1 MFCKNIGK
9 ECPTETRNIGG
20 EDIEVQLLPNLTT
33 EDFLGQPVIA
43 FVDKGRPYTD
53 KKGNKRQYYD
63 CKFCKKWE
71 DGKRKMIT
79 SGGSNEIP
87 F

>member
-1 MFCKNIGK
+1 M
-9 ECPTETRNIGG
+9 
-20 EDIEVQLLPNLTT
+20 
-33 EDFLGQPVIA
+33 IA
-43 FVDKGRPYTD
+43 FVDKGRPF
-53 KKGNKRQYYD
+53 KNKEGETKQYFD

-71 DGKRKMIT
+71 DGKKRDIS